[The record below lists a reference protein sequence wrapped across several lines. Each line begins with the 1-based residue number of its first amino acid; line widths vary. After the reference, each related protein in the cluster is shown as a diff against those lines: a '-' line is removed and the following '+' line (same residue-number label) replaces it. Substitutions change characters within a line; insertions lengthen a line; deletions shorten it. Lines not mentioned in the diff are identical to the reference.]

1 MRIDKFIT
9 TGGFGSRKDAR
20 QWVKAKQL
28 QVNQAVVKTTKQQ
41 VDPDRDVI
49 CLAGE
54 QLQYQPLVYF
64 ILHKPQG
71 VITATQDAKQ
81 RTVLDL
87 IALADR
93 RADLAPVGRLDKDTT
108 GLLLLTNDGGL
119 AHHLLS
125 PKSQVAKWYQ
135 AEIAGVVTAAD
146 QAKFAAGITTQHGT
160 TFQPAQLK
168 ILSVDKERQRSVVQV
183 QLHEGQFHEVKR
195 LFRTV
200 DKTVAQL
207 KRLSMGSLVLPADL
221 APGQYRALTT
231 KEIADLKAAYA

>member
-28 QVNQAVVKTTKQQ
+28 QVNQVVVKTTKQQ
-41 VDPDRDVI
+41 VDPEQDEI
-49 CLAGE
+49 SLAGE
-54 QLQYQPLVYF
+54 VLTYQPLVYF
-64 ILHKPQG
+64 MLNKPQG

-87 IALADR
+87 IAATDQ

-108 GLLLLTNDGGL
+108 GLLLLTNDGPL
-119 AHHLLS
+119 AHRLLS
-125 PKSQVAKWYQ
+125 PKAHVAKWYQ
-135 AEIAGVVTAAD
+135 AEIDGLVTAAD

-160 TFQPAQLK
+160 TFQPAMLK
-168 ILSVDKERQRSVVQV
+168 ILNVNEAQGRSIIQV

-195 LFRTV
+195 LFRAV
-200 DKTVAQL
+200 DKTVLQL
-207 KRLSMGSLVLPADL
+207 QRLSMGTLSLPADL
-221 APGQYRALTT
+221 ALGQYRALTDEEVT
-231 KEIADLKAAYA
+231 ALKQFE